1 MQNTNPLKAILGGF
15 IATLVMT
22 MMMYAAPMIGMPK
35 MDVAGMLGS
44 MFNGGQPLEMT
55 SGLWW
60 MGMMIHFV
68 NGTVVFA
75 LIYAYLLYGW
85 LPGGPWLRGL
95 TWGLILWFLYQ
106 VMIMPVMGKGIFGI
120 NTPAPMMMV
129 LGSMMGHIVYGA
141 ILGAIAGE
149 QAVRHAYMHQ
159 ERHP

>member
-1 MQNTNPLKAILGGF
+1 MQSANPMKAIVGGF

-22 MMMYAAPMIGMPK
+22 MMMYAAPMVGMPK
-35 MDVAGMLGS
+35 MDLAGMLGS
-44 MFNGGQPLEMT
+44 MFNGGQPPEMM

-85 LPGGPWLRGL
+85 LPGSPWLRGM
-95 TWGLILWFLYQ
+95 TWGLMLWLVSQ
-106 VMIMPVMGKGIFGI
+106 VMVMPMMGKGVFSA
-120 NTPAPMMMV
+120 NTPVPMMMV
-129 LGSMMGHIVYGA
+129 LGSMMGHILYGA

-149 QAVRHAYMHQ
+149 QAVRHGYVRQ